1 MSLKSRCLALLLI
14 LTSAWVHDLQAKV
27 GVVEQPVQTNAFQK
41 VFALLSAHERIELLE
56 RIELSHV
63 ATVDV
68 HRSILDLDAIVPFSA
83 SCNDTVPCLFSSAD
97 ICYRLMSLQC

>member
-1 MSLKSRCLALLLI
+1 LALLLI

-27 GVVEQPVQTNAFQK
+27 GVVDQPVQANAFEK
-41 VFALLSAHERIELLE
+41 EFALLPAQQRIEVLE

-63 ATVDV
+63 ATVDA
-68 HRSILDLDAIVPFSA
+68 HRSSLDLDAIVPFSA